1 MAAAPKCFSLLL
13 GARNT
18 PSAGKH
24 FTPADDEQIR
34 SLTFRHFP
42 AGFTILNA
50 SGGWFDPTHKRFVE
64 EDSRQILVC
73 TSDVRSLRPW
83 LDDLASALQ
92 QNELLLIEL
101 GKSVTYRVPA
111 RARRTKH
118 RVRSTRK

>member
-1 MAAAPKCFSLLL
+1 MAVAKCFSLLL

-18 PSAGKH
+18 PAAGKH
-24 FTPADDEQIR
+24 FTSADDEQIR

-50 SGGWFDPTHKRFVE
+50 SGGWFDPTQKRFVE

-73 TSDVRSLRPW
+73 TSDVGSLQPW
-83 LDDLASALQ
+83 LDDLAGALQ
-92 QNELLLIEL
+92 QKELLVIEL
-101 GKSVTYRVPA
+101 GKPVTYRVQA
-111 RARRTKH
+111 TATRKKR